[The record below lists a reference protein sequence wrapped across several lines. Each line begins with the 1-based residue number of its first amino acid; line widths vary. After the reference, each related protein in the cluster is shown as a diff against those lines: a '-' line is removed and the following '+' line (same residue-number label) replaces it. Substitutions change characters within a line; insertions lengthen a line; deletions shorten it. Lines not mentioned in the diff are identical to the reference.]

1 MAAVL
6 LTSASFIHLGSAFAE
21 TTAAKAAEPSKPNFL
36 VITWEDVSP
45 RFGCY
50 GDKLASTPTVD
61 RLAAEGIRFDQA
73 YSVSGVCAPSRS
85 AIISARWPVSLGSQ
99 HMRSEVKLPP
109 DFRCFPSY
117 LRDAGYY
124 CINPGKLDYN
134 FTAPE
139 GTWDAIGPKAHWRN
153 RKEGQ
158 PFLAVY
164 NLVQT
169 HQGPSQR
176 QSTADRQREKLPK
189 DVVVTPDQVTVP
201 GYFPDT
207 PGVRQQIAN
216 VYNNIAYTDRLT
228 NGLLRQLSDAGV
240 ADDTIVILYGDHG
253 DGIPRVKC
261 HLYHESLRV
270 PLIVKI
276 PPKFRN
282 ATTPAPGSSVQELVS
297 LMDLGPTMLS
307 LAGLKPPAGWD
318 GRAVLGEYQQA
329 APLYLFGHR
338 DRIDFVWNFQR
349 TMFDQRWHYIRDFRP
364 DLMPRGPSHSFE
376 PSAILQDS
384 QRLHREGKF
393 TGPNAT
399 WLEKSGIPEELYDTQ
414 TDPLCLH
421 NLAADPAQ
429 SERLAT
435 MRRELRDWQVR
446 VRDLS
451 FLPESIQA
459 EIANKYGSPAA
470 IPASEMA
477 TLPDLAI
484 AWQRG
489 EEAKPDLQAALQS
502 THAAER
508 YWAALGLGQLGDAT
522 AGDALRRLLEDKT
535 PAVALAAAWSLHR
548 LGQTDAASLETLRRL
563 LRSKRPIPLME
574 TLQIVHHIGPAAAPL
589 KPELQRLTQAKTPP
603 LYARQIRYAAEFAL
617 KATQQK

>member
-1 MAAVL
+1 MKQL
-6 LTSASFIHLGSAFAE
+6 LVCFLCASVVSIS
-21 TTAAKAAEPSKPNFL
+21 AAEPSKPNFL

-50 GDKLASTPTVD
+50 GDTLAHTPTVD
-61 RLAAEGIRFDQA
+61 RLAAEGIRFDHA

-109 DFRCFPSY
+109 DFRCFPAY
-117 LRDAGYY
+117 LREAGYY
-124 CINPGKLDYN
+124 CVNPGKLDYN

-139 GTWDAIGPKAHWRN
+139 GTWDAVGPKAQWLN

-164 NLVQT
+164 NLAET

-176 QSTADRQREKLPK
+176 QSTADRQREALPK
-189 DVVVTPDQVTVP
+189 DIIVTPDQVTVP

-228 NGLLRQLSDAGV
+228 NGLLRQLSEAGV

-282 ATTPAPGSSVQELVS
+282 STTPAPGSAVEDLVS

-307 LAGLKPPAGWD
+307 LAGVAPPAAWD
-318 GRAVLGEYQQA
+318 GRAFLGAHQQP
-329 APLYLFGHR
+329 APPFLYGHR
-338 DRIDFVWNFQR
+338 DRIDFFSNDQR
-349 TMFDQRWHYIRDFRP
+349 AVFDQRWHYIRDFRP

-376 PSAILQDS
+376 ISAILQDS

-393 TGPNAT
+393 TGSNAA
-399 WLEKSGIPEELYDTQ
+399 WLEKTGIPEELYDTQ

-421 NLAADPAQ
+421 NLASDPAQ
-429 SERLAT
+429 SERLTA
-435 MRRELRDWQVR
+435 MRRELSDWQVR

-459 EIANKYGSPAA
+459 KIANKYGSPAA

-489 EEAKPDLQAALQS
+489 EEAKPDLLAALQS

-508 YWAALGLGQLGDAT
+508 YWAALGLGQLGDTT

-548 LGQTDAASLETLRRL
+548 TGHTDAASLETLRRL
-563 LRSKRPIPLME
+563 LRSNRPMPLME
-574 TLQIVHHIGPAAAPL
+574 TLQIVHHIGPAAAAL

-603 LYARQIRYAAEFAL
+603 LYARQIGYAAESAL
-617 KATQQK
+617 KSTQQK